1 MKRWTGLLLCIII
14 LSAALCGCSSYVA
27 LEDRAFVMAI
37 GADWE
42 EGAYR
47 ISYAFPD
54 LATLTGNQKGGYEEP
69 MTFQANDLEASRRK
83 YEALGNRSIDYG
95 QTKVLILGQSL
106 LDNEEALKKLFQEMT
121 KNPQF
126 ARTILLCGTNGK
138 AEDIIKLDGE
148 VDGSVGIYIEQ
159 LFRNNGEKL
168 GYETV
173 ILNDVSG
180 IEDKETMQ
188 KLDIPMIKIAEKK
201 PSLNGTFS
209 IFALAQQRMS
219 LYTVD

>member
-1 MKRWTGLLLCIII
+1 MKRWTRVMLCAIT
-14 LSAALCGCSSYVA
+14 LSAILCGCRSYVA

-42 EGAYR
+42 NGAYR

-54 LATLTGNQKGGYEEP
+54 LAVLTGNQKGSYEEP
-69 MTFQANDLEASRRK
+69 MTFQADSLEESRRK

-95 QTKVLILGQSL
+95 QTKVLILGQAL
-106 LDNEEALKKLFQEMT
+106 LDNEEALKAFFRELT
-121 KNPQF
+121 KNPEF
-126 ARTILLCGTNGK
+126 ARTILLCGTREK
-138 AEDIIKLDGE
+138 AEDIIKLDSE

-180 IEDKETMQ
+180 IRKDKTA
-188 KLDIPMIKIAEKK
+188 KRLDIPMLKIVEKK
-201 PSLNGTFS
+201 PSLDRTFS